1 MNARELFL
9 YFMENLE
16 FIFGYLWS
24 IIIHINST
32 LFGAWDTAML
42 HKKVVAEVRISADL
56 IRGDDVSGKT
66 YSTAAFEFCF

>member
-1 MNARELFL
+1 MYMNARELFL

-24 IIIHINST
+24 IIVHINST

-42 HKKVVAEVRISADL
+42 HKKVVAEV
-56 IRGDDVSGKT
+56 
-66 YSTAAFEFCF
+66 